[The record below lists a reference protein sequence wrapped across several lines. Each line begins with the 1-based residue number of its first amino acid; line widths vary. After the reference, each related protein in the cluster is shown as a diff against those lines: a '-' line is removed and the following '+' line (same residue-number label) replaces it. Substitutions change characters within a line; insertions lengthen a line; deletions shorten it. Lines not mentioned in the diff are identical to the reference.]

1 MTSIYR
7 FHHLSGRS
15 RQEVEGLVDRAG
27 QVAEVVA
34 GRASGPSWGKIPSWA
49 IRTGP
54 VLNTRSVLGTP
65 SQNIFVWELSLTIYS
80 SSTASTAKHSAITLA
95 QSSKPSTCRSEYIPV

>member
-54 VLNTRSVLGTP
+54 VLNTRSVLG
-65 SQNIFVWELSLTIYS
+65 
-80 SSTASTAKHSAITLA
+80 
-95 QSSKPSTCRSEYIPV
+95 R

>member
-27 QVAEVVA
+27 QEEEVA
-34 GRASGPSWGKIPSWA
+34 GRVDTRGG
-49 IRTGP
+49 RTPAGQ
-54 VLNTRSVLGTP
+54 SQLG
-65 SQNIFVWELSLTIYS
+65 LL
-80 SSTASTAKHSAITLA
+80 
-95 QSSKPSTCRSEYIPV
+95 